1 MDELKGRTLF
11 IPEMD
16 YGGARVLAAVF
27 RREGVNARVVPPS
40 NAFSNSLGGKFT
52 SGDECYPTKITLG
65 DFLAI
70 LERGDVKS
78 SEAAFFMAAA
88 DGPCRFGQYHQFM
101 KKTLEDMGHKDIPI
115 FSLTSNNSYHG
126 LGDVFVRT
134 VWRGVVA
141 TDILRK
147 FLLMTRPYEKN
158 KGDSDIIY
166 QDGVEDVCKLL
177 EEKTDK
183 QTEKLVDILKRSRGL
198 FSKIPTNNKGS
209 YPLIGVLGEIFC
221 RLNTF
226 SNQDL
231 IRRLEEH
238 GAEGWLVGV
247 AEWIMYT
254 NADEIRRL
262 KEKGKRFSKTFL
274 KALIKR
280 KILIKDEHDLY
291 KPFLSDFKGREE
303 CNVDDL
309 LKLSLPYL
317 PWYGSLGEMTLSAA
331 GAIYFHK
338 KGCAGVVDI
347 SSFACMNE
355 IVAESIFPKIS
366 KDLGGF
372 PIKVFYFDGTTQNLS
387 RDIEIFLELARNYV
401 RKSGRCSSP
410 TS

>member
-1 MDELKGRTLF
+1 MQELQGRTLF

-16 YGGARVLAAVF
+16 YGGARVLAAAF
-27 RREGVNARVVPPS
+27 RREGIKATVVPPS
-40 NAFSNSLGGKFT
+40 NGFSNILGGKFT
-52 SGDECYPTKITLG
+52 SGDECYPTKVTLG

-70 LERGDVKS
+70 LERGDVKPN
-78 SEAAFFMAAA
+78 EAAFFMATA

-115 FSLTSNNSYHG
+115 FSLTSSNSYEG
-126 LGDVFVRT
+126 FGNEFVRI
-134 VWRGVVA
+134 VWQGIVA

-158 KGDSDIIY
+158 KGDSDVIY

-177 EEKTDK
+177 EEKTDRQSK
-183 QTEKLVDILKRSRGL
+183 KLISILKRSRDL
-198 FSKIPTNNKGS
+198 FNKIPTVNKGS

-221 RLNTF
+221 RLNAF
-226 SNQDL
+226 SNQDI

-238 GAEGWLVGV
+238 GAECWLVGV
-247 AEWIMYT
+247 AEWILYT

-262 KEKGKRFSKTFL
+262 KEKGKRFSKAFL
-274 KALIKR
+274 KTVIKR
-280 KILIKDEHDLY
+280 WILMKDEHDLY
-291 KPFLSDFKGREE
+291 NHFRDDFKGREE
-303 CNVDDL
+303 CNVNDL
-309 LKLSLPYL
+309 LKMSLPYL

-338 KGCAGVVDI
+338 KGCVGVVDI

-355 IVAESIFPKIS
+355 IVAEAIFPKIS
-366 KDLGGF
+366 KDLNGF

-387 RDIEIFLELARNYV
+387 RDIEIFLELARNYK
-401 RKSGRCSSP
+401 RKK
-410 TS
+410 